1 LANNY
6 LQFSAVIPRITL
18 AEEQWLDEQLAV
30 VYVFD
35 GEESGDGHLPAGK
48 ALNEAKFAGC
58 RAFRDVEGG
67 EWGDEE
73 AGFEHSFGTDEDGR
87 ENWGRHLWIYAEEGG
102 DVERVAHLV
111 KKFLKKFRPGECWS
125 LSYATTCSKP
135 RVGEFGGGA
144 VFVTADDVKWQSTYI
159 FLCGEQKAFDE
170 RRSAS
175 AS

>member
-6 LQFSAVIPRITL
+6 LQFSEVIQQLTP
-18 AEEQWLDEQLAV
+18 AEERWLNEQLSF

-35 GEESGDGHLPAGK
+35 GEELDEEHLPGTKHPEDADYR
-48 ALNEAKFAGC
+48 GC
-58 RAFRDVEGG
+58 RAFSDMEDADS
-67 EWGDEE
+67 GDDD
-73 AGFEHSFGTDEDGR
+73 AGFEHAFGTDEGGP

-111 KKFLKKFRPGECWS
+111 QKFLKKFRPDECWS
-125 LSYATTCSKP
+125 LSYSTTCSKP

-144 VFVTADDVKWQSTYI
+144 VFVTANDIKWQSTFAFI
-159 FLCGEQKAFDE
+159 CDELKAFQE

>member
-6 LQFSAVIPRITL
+6 LQFSEVIPRITP

-30 VYVFD
+30 IYVFD
-35 GEESGDGHLPAGK
+35 GEEYDEEHLPAGK
-48 ALNEAKFAGC
+48 ALNEADYGGC

-73 AGFEHSFGTDEDGR
+73 AGFEYSFDTDEGGP

-111 KKFLKKFRPGECWS
+111 QKFLKKFRPEECWS

-144 VFVTADDVKWQSTYI
+144 VFVTAADIKWQSTYGFI
-159 FLCGEQKAFDE
+159 CDELKAFDD

-175 AS
+175 AT